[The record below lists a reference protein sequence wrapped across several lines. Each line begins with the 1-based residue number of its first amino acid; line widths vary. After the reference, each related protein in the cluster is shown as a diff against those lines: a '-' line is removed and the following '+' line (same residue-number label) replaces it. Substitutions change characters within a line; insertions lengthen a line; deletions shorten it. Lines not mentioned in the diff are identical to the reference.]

1 MRLYQNCYIL
11 WIRMNPNTQKK
22 LLEIN
27 QNFYDTF
34 ASSFS
39 DTRHQVQPGVRKLV
53 ERMITSDS
61 ILDVG
66 CGNGTLA
73 RILSARSYRGS
84 YLGVDMSKELL
95 VNAKK
100 LLENPSQGDFH
111 FHVIDLSKN
120 EWHQALPVKSF
131 DWLVSFA
138 VLHHIPGKKLRQDIV
153 RSFASLT
160 SKESYVALS
169 VWQWQNS
176 PRLSKRILPW
186 STVGLTEEAVDEGD
200 VLLDWRARETIGLRY
215 VHTFNEAELAALAE
229 QAGFTVVEN
238 FYADGKSGDLALY
251 QIWKLK

>member
-1 MRLYQNCYIL
+1 MELKVQS
-11 WIRMNPNTQKK
+11 K

-27 QNFYDTF
+27 QNFYNTF

-95 VNAKK
+95 VNAEK
-100 LLENPSQGDFH
+100 LIGNRSQGDFH
-111 FHVIDLSKN
+111 FLVIDLSKN
-120 EWHQALPVKSF
+120 EWYQSLPEKSF

-138 VLHHIPGKKLRQDIV
+138 VLHHIPGMNLRQDIIH
-153 RSFASLT
+153 SFASLT
-160 SKESYVALS
+160 SKESYVAIS

-176 PRLSKRILPW
+176 PRLSKRVLPW
-186 STVGLTEEAVDEGD
+186 STVGLPEEAVDDGD

-215 VHTFNEAELAALAE
+215 VHTFSEEELTALAE
-229 QAGFTVVEN
+229 QAGFKVVEN
-238 FYADGKSGDLALY
+238 FYADGKSGNLALY
-251 QIWKLK
+251 QIWQLK